1 MSRRTGKP
9 SYLLPTRDSRRSRIV
24 RLAAV
29 VTGVGLAAALL
40 GGAVGYTAGRPDPV
54 DSSIADMREAEA
66 QRDTQQIAELTGTAR
81 RLSGQISPVLTALQ
95 ADTSTSGQAGP
106 EQARQWQQTVRQ
118 AAQPLADP
126 PSGTTATNVARGGL
140 RVALDQAAL
149 AVDTY
154 LVAVTGPAAQ
164 RAALTQLAAR
174 QAAQAV
180 GTWSVAATQLDQ
192 INIDAGHGH
201 QHVHLDTGTG
211 GGAFAPDHAE
221 EGTGG

>member
-9 SYLLPTRDSRRSRIV
+9 SYLLPARDTRRNRIG

-29 VTGVGLAAALL
+29 VTAIGLAAALL
-40 GGAVGYTAGRPDPV
+40 GGAVGYTVGRPDPI
-54 DSSIADMREAEA
+54 DSSITEMREAEA
-66 QRDTQQIAELTGTAR
+66 RRDTQQIAELTTTAR
-81 RLSGQISPVLTALQ
+81 RLSDEISPILAALK
-95 ADTSTSGQAGP
+95 ADTPSQQAGA
-106 EQARQWQQTVRQ
+106 EQARQWQQAVRQ

-154 LVAVTGPAAQ
+154 LLAVTGPAAQ
-164 RAALTQLAAR
+164 RAALTQLATR
-174 QAAQAV
+174 QATQAAA
-180 GTWSVAATQLDQ
+180 TWSIAATQLDQ

-201 QHVHLDTGTG
+201 QHVHLETGPG
-211 GGAFAPDHAE
+211 GDAFAPDGAAE
-221 EGTGG
+221 GSGG